1 MNKVII
7 KKVEISNFKGIAR
20 YTHEFEEGKN
30 KIFAENGAGK
40 STIKNAWEWCLCQQ
54 VDDYIPNINNEE
66 VPDLITSVQITLESN
81 NTEYVLYRES
91 KGKYV
96 TNRETG
102 KKTKT
107 SNENIYKLDGMEIT
121 LTNYKNNIASII
133 GDTAFENLIVLTDKE
148 FFNSDT
154 TKWKW
159 TDRRKLLFQICD
171 VDNAVEEIKEKEK
184 YSCIRSHLDKG
195 YATSDIKSMLR
206 KDKDTI
212 KKQQEKNL
220 ILIEQKQK
228 EIDEYLGI
236 DFDSISNKLGIAK
249 MKLTKLLNSSK
260 KENQSEILTQLQEEL
275 SETTKKINQLKTQD
289 SLKFNGLV
297 SVRTKWYNE
306 AVNTRMNYDSLSCE
320 YKNIEQELQ
329 KLVDEGPTER
339 CPYCKNI
346 LSKEDL
352 EQNQK
357 KFEEVIN
364 EKTLKLAELQKEI
377 QSLRQE
383 YNKASEKFNIA
394 DAEQMNFKENEHIK
408 PLEDRVLEL
417 KSLLEEQ
424 KTSKTNELL
433 LEEKKSLE
441 DTISSL
447 EQELAKKEFIIK
459 GNKQV
464 ELWKSES
471 RDIADKII
479 EIEEKEIALQ
489 DFVRE
494 QTDLVC
500 EVVNS
505 KFSNGISWGLYTMN
519 YVGTLEEGCVCLYNG
534 KRYSSLSTGERNIA
548 NLEVLKVLQDYYNVN
563 LPIFSDN
570 SETITLPYETD
581 RQTIELHAKK
591 GEKLKGCIK
600 ITDLY

>member
-66 VPDLITSVQITLESN
+66 IPDLITSVQITLEAN
-81 NTEYVLYRES
+81 NTEYILYRES

-96 TNRETG
+96 TDRETG

-184 YSCIRSHLDKG
+184 YNCIRSHLDKG

-236 DFDSISNKLGIAK
+236 DFDSISKKLGTAK

-275 SETTKKINQLKTQD
+275 NETTKKITTRKTQD
-289 SLKFNGLV
+289 SLMLNNLA

-306 AVNTRMNYDSLSCE
+306 AIKTKSKYEELSAG
-320 YKNIEQELQ
+320 YKDIEKDLQ
-329 KLVDEGPTER
+329 TFLEKGPTEF
-339 CPYCKNI
+339 CPYCNNKF
-346 LSKEDL
+346 KEEDL
-352 EQNQK
+352 EASHKNFEQLLDQK
-357 KFEEVIN
+357 SKYL
-364 EKTLKLAELQKEI
+364 TDLQKQI
-377 QSLRQE
+377 QSIRNE
-383 YNKASEKFNIA
+383 YNQASQQFNIA
-394 DAEQMNFKENEHIK
+394 DAEYQNFKPHEQIK
-408 PLEDRVLEL
+408 ALEDRISEL
-417 KSLLEEQ
+417 KSLIEGNKSSQ
-424 KTSKTNELL
+424 ANKLL
-433 LEEKKSLE
+433 SEEKKTLE

-459 GNKQV
+459 GNKQI

-479 EIEEKEIALQ
+479 EIEEKERALQ

-519 YVGTLEEGCVCLYNG
+519 YIGTLEEGCVCLYNG

>member
-1 MNKVII
+1 MNTVLI
-7 KKVEISNFKGIAR
+7 KEIQLNNFKGIAR

-66 VPDLITSVQITLESN
+66 VPDLITSVQITLEAN

-96 TNRETG
+96 TDRETG

-171 VDNAVEEIKEKEK
+171 VNNAVEEIKEKEK
-184 YSCIRSHLDKG
+184 YNCIRSHLDKG

-236 DFDSISNKLGIAK
+236 DFDSISKKLGTAK

-260 KENQSEILTQLQEEL
+260 KENQSDILTQLQEEL
-275 SETTKKINQLKTQD
+275 NETTKKITTRKTQD
-289 SLKFNGLV
+289 SLLLSNLA
-297 SVRTKWYNE
+297 SARTKWYSE
-306 AVNTRMNYDSLSCE
+306 ATKIKTQYDELATNYKKSEEDLKTFLE
-320 YKNIEQELQ
+320 K
-329 KLVDEGPTER
+329 GPTEK
-339 CPYCKNI
+339 CPYCNNTFKE
-346 LSKEDL
+346 EDL
-352 EQNQK
+352 EASRKN
-357 KFEEVIN
+357 FEQLVDT
-364 EKTLKLAELQKEI
+364 KTKYLTDLQKEI
-377 QSLRQE
+377 LSLKEQ
-383 YNKASEKFNIA
+383 YNKTTEKFNYA
-394 DAEQMNFKENEHIK
+394 DEEYKNFKEHESLK
-408 PLEDRVLEL
+408 QMEDRVSEL
-417 KSLLEEQ
+417 KSLIENNKSSQ
-424 KTSKTNELL
+424 TNKLL
-433 LEEKKSLE
+433 SEEKKTLE

-459 GNKQV
+459 GNKQI

-479 EIEEKEIALQ
+479 EIEEKERALQ

-519 YVGTLEEGCVCLYNG
+519 YIGTLEEGFVCLYNG